1 MCFREREIMC
11 VRERLCECLTAL
23 RERERERERIV
34 GVCVKEK
41 EILSV
46 CLRERMFMLNKEKR
60 KRMT

>member
-23 RERERERERIV
+23 RERERERIV

-46 CLRERMFMLNKEKR
+46 CLRERMFMLNKENR